1 MNRDASFGW
10 MSHFF
15 YPESVVVV
23 GVSPER
29 ANLGKNIVQNCLNFG
44 YSGEILSVGIKEGV
58 VFGQRILSS
67 VEELDRPAD
76 LAVILT
82 PARTV
87 PGILDACGRKGIR
100 WAVIESGGFS
110 ELGEDGA
117 AIEQACCEAA
127 RKHGMRFIGPNGIG
141 VSNLESGLVL
151 PFWPLRE
158 DLRTGPVSVL
168 AQSGGVGLS
177 YLGFLAEESIGVN
190 KFVSM
195 GNKLDVD
202 ENDLLGYL
210 IQDEG
215 TRVVMLYL
223 EGFTDGRRFVE
234 IASTSRK
241 PILVHKSNRFEA
253 SSSIAHSH
261 TTALFTDDALV
272 DDALEQAGCVR
283 VNTMAEAMD
292 YIKGLTMPPLM
303 GNRLAVVSRS
313 GGHAVITADACA
325 HYGFELPDFP
335 PELLEKVE
343 SRLRAHVIRL
353 QNPLDLGDLFD
364 LDFYEYIVEEML
376 KRDDVDG
383 VLLGHGYR
391 RGFEQDASRILIG
404 RIAELAPR
412 YEKPVAL
419 VIFAEAMEID
429 HLKKH
434 YDIPI
439 FDAPE
444 NAMRAFDLSRK
455 WFSSSRQPGVALRAP
470 GEEEEMDRGAVRAL
484 LEQGRSRGALLLSEG
499 LDLLAAAGFPLPPH
513 RLARSPEE
521 AVEAWRSVG
530 NAAAMKLNRPHLNHK
545 TDLGGVRLDLRGER
559 DVRTAFA
566 SIQEA
571 AGRDDVEV
579 LVQAMA
585 PGGLEV
591 IMGGKRDA
599 VFGPVVM
606 FGLGGVLVEAFG
618 DAVWRVAPVAPE
630 EASRMTGRIRGSRL
644 MEGFR
649 GSPPRDVAA
658 LQGLIV
664 RLSRLMEAFPG
675 ILEMDVNPVMVQ
687 EKGCGALAVDA
698 RIVLD
703 RAAS

>member
-1 MNRDASFGW
+1 

-23 GVSPER
+23 GVSPEKT
-29 ANLGKNIVQNCLNFG
+29 NLGKNIVQNCLSFG
-44 YSGEILSVGIKEGV
+44 FSGEILSVGIKEGV

-67 VEELDRPAD
+67 VEELDRPVD
-76 LAVILT
+76 LAVLLT

-87 PGILDACGRKGIR
+87 PGILEACGRKGIR

-110 ELGEDGA
+110 ELGAEGT

-141 VSNLESGLVL
+141 VSNLENGLVL

-158 DLRTGPVSVL
+158 DLRTGSVSVL

-210 IQDEG
+210 IRDEG
-215 TRVVMLYL
+215 TRVIMLYL

-234 IASTSRK
+234 IASTSQK

-261 TTALFTDDALV
+261 TTALFTDDTLV
-272 DDALEQAGCVR
+272 DAALEQAGCVR
-283 VNTMAEAMD
+283 VNTMSEAMD
-292 YIKGLTMPPLM
+292 YIKGLTMPPLR

-325 HYGFELPDFP
+325 HYGFELPAFP
-335 PELLEKVE
+335 PELLRKVE

-412 YEKPVAL
+412 YDKPVAL

-429 HLKKH
+429 HLKKN
-434 YDIPI
+434 YGIPI

-455 WFSSSRQPGVALRAP
+455 WFSSGRKPAAPPGASGTGEGVDREALQ
-470 GEEEEMDRGAVRAL
+470 VL
-484 LEQGRSRGALLLSEG
+484 LNGGRLRGALLLSEG
-499 LDLLAAAGFPLPPH
+499 LELLAAAGFSLPDH

-521 AVEAWRSVG
+521 AVEAWRAVG
-530 NAAAMKLNRPHLNHK
+530 GRAAMKLNRPHLSHK
-545 TDLGGVRLDLRGER
+545 TDLGGVILELREER
-559 DVRTAFA
+559 DVRTAFD
-566 SIQEA
+566 SIQGA
-571 AGRDDVEV
+571 AGQDDVEV

-591 IMGGKRDA
+591 ILGGKRDA

-618 DAVWRVAPVAPE
+618 DTVWRVAPVDGE
-630 EASRMTGRIRGSRL
+630 EASRMTGRIRGRRL
-644 MEGFR
+644 LESLR
-649 GSPPRDVAA
+649 GTPPRDVAA
-658 LQGLIV
+658 LREMIV
-664 RLSRLMEAFPG
+664 RLSRLMETFPV
-675 ILEMDVNPVMVQ
+675 IQEMDVNPVMVQ
-687 EKGCGALAVDA
+687 EEGRGALAVDA
-698 RIVLD
+698 RIILHPAD
-703 RAAS
+703 S

>member
-1 MNRDASFGW
+1 MNHDASFGR

-23 GVSPER
+23 GVSPEKT
-29 ANLGKNIVQNCLNFG
+29 NLGKNIVQNCLSFG
-44 YSGEILSVGIKEGV
+44 FSGEILSVGIKEGV

-67 VEELDRPAD
+67 VEELDRPVD
-76 LAVILT
+76 LAVLLT

-87 PGILDACGRKGIR
+87 PGILEACGRKGIR

-110 ELGEDGA
+110 ELGAEGT

-141 VSNLESGLVL
+141 VSNLENGLVL

-158 DLRTGPVSVL
+158 DLRTGSVSVL

-210 IQDEG
+210 IRDEG
-215 TRVVMLYL
+215 TRVIMLYL

-234 IASTSRK
+234 IASTSQK

-261 TTALFTDDALV
+261 TTALFTDDTLV
-272 DDALEQAGCVR
+272 DAALEQAGCVR
-283 VNTMAEAMD
+283 VNTMSEAMD
-292 YIKGLTMPPLM
+292 YIKGLTMPPLR

-325 HYGFELPDFP
+325 HYGFELPAFP
-335 PELLEKVE
+335 PELLRKVE

-412 YEKPVAL
+412 YGKPVAL

-429 HLKKH
+429 HLKKN
-434 YDIPI
+434 YGIPI

-455 WFSSSRQPGVALRAP
+455 WFSSSRKPAAP
-470 GEEEEMDRGAVRAL
+470 PNASGTEEGMDREAL
-484 LEQGRSRGALLLSEG
+484 QVLLNGGRSRGALLLSEG
-499 LDLLAAAGFPLPPH
+499 LELLAAAGFSLPAH

-521 AVEAWRSVG
+521 AVEAWRAVG
-530 NAAAMKLNRPHLNHK
+530 GPAAMKLNRPHLSHK
-545 TDLGGVRLDLRGER
+545 TDLGGVILELREER
-559 DVRTAFA
+559 DVRTAFD
-566 SIQEA
+566 SIQGA
-571 AGRDDVEV
+571 AGQDDVEV

-591 IMGGKRDA
+591 ILGGKRDA

-618 DAVWRVAPVAPE
+618 DTVWRVAPVDGE
-630 EASRMTGRIRGSRL
+630 EASRMTGRIRGRRL
-644 MEGFR
+644 LDGLR
-649 GSPPRDVAA
+649 GTPPRDVAA
-658 LQGLIV
+658 LREMIV
-664 RLSRLMEAFPG
+664 RLSRLMETFPV
-675 ILEMDVNPVMVQ
+675 IQEMDVNPVMVQ
-687 EKGCGALAVDA
+687 EEGSGALAVDA
-698 RIVLD
+698 RIILD
-703 RAAS
+703 PADS

>member
-1 MNRDASFGW
+1 
-10 MSHFF
+10 
-15 YPESVVVV
+15 
-23 GVSPER
+23 
-29 ANLGKNIVQNCLNFG
+29 
-44 YSGEILSVGIKEGV
+44 
-58 VFGQRILSS
+58 
-67 VEELDRPAD
+67 
-76 LAVILT
+76 
-82 PARTV
+82 
-87 PGILDACGRKGIR
+87 
-100 WAVIESGGFS
+100 
-110 ELGEDGA
+110 
-117 AIEQACCEAA
+117 
-127 RKHGMRFIGPNGIG
+127 
-141 VSNLESGLVL
+141 
-151 PFWPLRE
+151 
-158 DLRTGPVSVL
+158 
-168 AQSGGVGLS
+168 
-177 YLGFLAEESIGVN
+177 VN

-215 TRVVMLYL
+215 TRVIMLYL

-234 IASTSRK
+234 VASGSPK

-283 VNTMAEAMD
+283 VNTMNEAMD
-292 YIKGLTMPPLM
+292 HIKGLTMPPLR

-325 HYGFELPDFP
+325 HYGFELPAFP
-335 PELLEKVE
+335 EELLRKVE

-364 LDFYEYIVEEML
+364 LDFYEYIVKEML

-391 RGFEQDASRILIG
+391 RGFEQEASRILIG

-412 YEKPVAL
+412 YGKPVAL

-439 FDAPE
+439 FNAPE

-455 WFSSSRQPGVALRAP
+455 WFSSRRGRAAEVSSSLE
-470 GEEEEMDRGAVRAL
+470 GDKAMDRQALQAL
-484 LEQGRSRGALLLSEG
+484 LDGGRTRGALLLGEG
-499 LDLLAAAGFPLPPH
+499 LDLLSAAGFSLPAH

-521 AVEAWRSVG
+521 AVDAWRAVG
-530 NAAAMKLNRPHLNHK
+530 GRAALKLNRPHLNHK
-545 TDLGGVRLDLRGER
+545 TDLGGVRLDLREEA
-559 DVRTAFA
+559 DVREAFA
-566 SIQEA
+566 SMQGA
-571 AGRDDVEV
+571 AGRDEVEV

-591 IMGGKRDA
+591 ILGGKRDA

-618 DAVWRVAPVAPE
+618 DAVWRVAPVGPQ
-630 EASRMTGRIRGSRL
+630 EASRMTGRIRGHRL
-644 MEGFR
+644 LEGLR
-649 GSPPRDVAA
+649 GSAPRDVAA

-664 RLSRLMEAFPG
+664 RLSRLMEAFPS
-675 ILEMDVNPVMVQ
+675 IQEMDVNPVVVQ
-687 EKGCGALAVDA
+687 EAGSGALAVDA
-698 RIVLD
+698 RIILD
-703 RAAS
+703 QEAAHNLSSTSR